1 MQLLPS
7 IRSIP
12 DRDQLTTALM
22 LRRKEEEEEE
32 ESIKQHAIA
41 SLPSHKASTDPNSAL
56 RSIKTGEYPARST
69 FVHRDY
75 RPSY

>member
-12 DRDQLTTALM
+12 DRDQLKTALM
-22 LRRKEEEEEE
+22 LRKKEEEE

-41 SLPSHKASTDPNSAL
+41 SLPSHKASTDPKSAL
-56 RSIKTGEYPARST
+56 LSIKTGEYPVRST